1 MTTTMNILVCEQEDI
16 LLTALEFRMNKQGYK
31 TLRAKSG
38 AEALEI
44 MATGEANLMVT
55 DADAGDMSGL
65 DLIKQVNASNPD
77 MPIILISKME
87 DDEEMLDA
95 FRSGANDFITKPF
108 NPVELVLR
116 IRKIFQ
122 AAEVAS

>member
-1 MTTTMNILVCEQEDI
+1 
-16 LLTALEFRMNKQGYK
+16 
-31 TLRAKSG
+31 
-38 AEALEI
+38 
-44 MATGEANLMVT
+44 MVT

-65 DLIKQVNASNPD
+65 ELIKQVNASNPD
-77 MPIILISKME
+77 MPIILISKMD

-122 AAEVAS
+122 AAEVA